1 MLCPQETAL
10 SVKGIVIVLGAA
22 NDEDGHLS
30 GIAVERCEQA
40 IVEYRQHP
48 GYKILPTGGYGPR
61 FNVTDKPHA
70 FYTRQYLAARGIPA
84 DDVLE
89 FASSANTLE
98 DAQFSRPIVEKHG
111 VEHIVVVT
119 SDFHVP
125 RVRYIFEREFHGI
138 ELTFSGCATHLPQ
151 AELEARK
158 RHEEQALAELHRQA
172 TQAETLNAGGH
183 SMAFDQSYIAENT
196 TEREHLIALVNRL
209 TDQELAYPLE
219 AGGTVSAVLAHLAF
233 WDLRA
238 SVLLDKW
245 AKDGIGPSPIDT
257 DVINEAT
264 RLLCRAISPRASAE
278 LAISSA
284 QKIDREIEQL
294 SAEQAADIEQ
304 NGKTVRLNR
313 AHHRREH
320 LGQIEQAVGQKLE

>member
-1 MLCPQETAL
+1 M
-10 SVKGIVIVLGAA
+10 KGIVILLGSS
-22 NDEDGHLS
+22 NDENGNLS
-30 GIAVERCEQA
+30 GIAIERCEQA
-40 IVEYRQHP
+40 IREYRQHP
-48 GYKILPTGGYGPR
+48 GYKLLPTGGYGPH
-61 FNVTDKPHA
+61 FNMTDKPHA
-70 FYTRQYLAARGIPA
+70 FYAQQYLVAHGIPA

-89 FASSANTLE
+89 FAASANTLE
-98 DAQFSRPIVEKHG
+98 DARLSRPIVEKHG
-111 VEHIVVVT
+111 VEQVVVVT

-158 RHEEQALAELHRQA
+158 QHEEQALAESHRQTA
-172 TQAETLNAGGH
+172 QTETINTGGH

-196 TEREHLIALVNRL
+196 TERERLIALVNRL
-209 TDQELAYPLE
+209 TDEELAHPLE
-219 AGGTVSAVLAHLAF
+219 AGWTASAVLAHLAF

-245 AKDGIGPSPIDT
+245 AKEGIGPSPTDT

-264 RLLCRAISPRASAE
+264 RLLCLAISPRAAAE

-294 SAEQAADIEQ
+294 SAEQAAEIEQ
-304 NGKTVRLNR
+304 NGKTVRLDR
-313 AHHRREH
+313 ARHRREH
-320 LGQIEQAVGQKLE
+320 LGQIEKALGLKPE